1 MENSRKILLGDVLK
15 EDAGAVKESI
25 RQASLKALSDKKM
38 ARDKLLGDILLDSSY
53 AEAKDA
59 TRQLCLNEL
68 KEKDVPKYSNTKEE
82 VRKFTLTALSAR
94 KRQVKIIYFMR
105 IAACL
110 VFSALGVFVLLHY
123 STPTPTPVENKIV
136 KAPVDKVSRPEE
148 PANPE
153 VAGQA
158 PAIPEKKIRG
168 GIEKIN
174 NSRYKMDYIV
184 SCVKKDCYVK
194 NSQNIIPR
202 IGRYRLL
209 EIANKADASITREK
223 GECKLVFA
231 SAQGEKKYF
240 TDGVAVGKNY
250 Y

>member
-94 KRQVKIIYFMR
+94 KRQVKIIHFMK

-123 STPTPTPVENKIV
+123 STPTPVENEIV
-136 KAPVDKVSRPEE
+136 KAPEDKVSRPEGT
-148 PANPE
+148 ASTE
-153 VAGQA
+153 VLKQV
-158 PAIPEKKIRG
+158 PAIPENKMRG

-184 SCVKKDCYVK
+184 SCGKKDCYVK

-202 IGRYRLL
+202 IGKYRLL
-209 EIANKADASITREK
+209 EIASKADASITREK

-240 TDGVAVGKNY
+240 KDGVAVGKNY